1 MDNSTLGRKA
11 GNDMK
16 KNASIA
22 KMGDS
27 PASWQK
33 ADKGLGFNGQDN
45 GSEQR
50 SGKGKYAYNQHSGTS
65 NDGALIQ
72 ERQMPVKKGYIGDVG
87 QRPRR
92 APATAGASANPVES
106 GKRSWAPSAGQNFRG
121 NPDKIQDRQLFNNR
135 GNKD

>member
-16 KNASIA
+16 KGAGLP
-22 KMGDS
+22 KMGNA
-27 PASWQK
+27 PAANQR
-33 ADKGLGFNGQDN
+33 DKGLGFNGQDVT
-45 GSEQR
+45 EQR
-50 SGKGKYAYNQHSGTS
+50 SQTNRFAHNQHGGFK
-65 NDGALIQ
+65 NPDMIQ

-106 GKRSWAPSAGQNFRG
+106 GKRSWAPSAGQNFKG
-121 NPDKIQDRQLFNNR
+121 NADKIQDRQLYNNR